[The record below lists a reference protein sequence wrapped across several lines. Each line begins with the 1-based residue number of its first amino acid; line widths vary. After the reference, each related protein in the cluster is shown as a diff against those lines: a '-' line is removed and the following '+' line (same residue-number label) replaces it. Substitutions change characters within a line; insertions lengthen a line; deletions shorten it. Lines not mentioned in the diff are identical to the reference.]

1 MRRRYVRRMR
11 TLPARLLNTPFP
23 TRRRAEELITCTIAN
38 VVRAINLLS
47 DRPCM
52 RCVKRNIGHL
62 CHDEAREPKK
72 PKTDAAN
79 AQDNDQ
85 EGSHTPPS
93 RASLAPPP
101 VDGMSKPLDKKQEV
115 STGSSNV
122 SLPPPPI
129 PPSRSNAGVSIVAP
143 SPVSVVPRSNLRRNS
158 QACMSSPDI

>member
-1 MRRRYVRRMR
+1 MTVRQRRMC
-11 TLPARLLNTPFP
+11 TLAAQLLTTPFP
-23 TRRRAEELITCTIAN
+23 TWRVEELITCTIAD

-93 RASLAPPP
+93 RASLALPPPP
-101 VDGMSKPLDKKQEV
+101 VDGMSKPLDKKPEV

>member
-1 MRRRYVRRMR
+1 MR
-11 TLPARLLNTPFP
+11 TLAAQILTTPSQHG
-23 TRRRAEELITCTIAN
+23 AYTCTIAD

-72 PKTDAAN
+72 PKTDPAS
-79 AQDNDQ
+79 AQDNDH

-101 VDGMSKPLDKKQEV
+101 PVDGISNPLDKKQEV
-115 STGSSNV
+115 SAGSSNV

-129 PPSRSNAGVSIVAP
+129 PPSRNNAGASIVAP
-143 SPVSVVPRSNLRRNS
+143 SPASVAPRSNLRRNS
-158 QACMSSPDI
+158 QACMSNPDI